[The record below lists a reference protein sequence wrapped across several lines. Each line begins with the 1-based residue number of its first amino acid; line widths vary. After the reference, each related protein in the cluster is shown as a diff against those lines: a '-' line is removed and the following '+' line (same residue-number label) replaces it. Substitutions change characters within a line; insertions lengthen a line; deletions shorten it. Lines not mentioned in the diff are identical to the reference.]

1 MPIMLVLVV
10 VVTSSAPSC
19 LFIPRSYGYAK
30 LPFLVP
36 SLPCL
41 SLPGPHETFPKTP
54 QIQAAKLPAQPGFQ
68 AASDTR
74 LPLRGSHWFRSGA
87 SQPVAALRLDWRI
100 LSGRATSAAGRR
112 LDPQGELAP
121 PAVLLCSLVKLL
133 LAGVRV
139 RPTSE

>member
-1 MPIMLVLVV
+1 MLVRVV
-10 VVTSSAPSC
+10 VVTSSAPSR
-19 LFIPRSYGYAK
+19 LFVYSSQLRLRKAF
-30 LPFLVP
+30 LPG
-36 SLPCL
+36 SLP
-41 SLPGPHETFPKTP
+41 SYPSPGPHDTFPKRP
-54 QIQAAKLPAQPGFQ
+54 QIQAANSQRNPESRPHQIL
-68 AASDTR
+68 AS
-74 LPLRGSHWFRSGA
+74 LCEALIGFRSGA
-87 SQPVAALRLDWRI
+87 SQPVAALRLGWRI